1 MTEEPLTN
9 VTLRMYRHRGLIVNA
24 MHPLDLRALVFV
36 VYSIGKS
43 HDVVG
48 ENNHAAG
55 LTGRYDGRTD
65 LK

>member
-1 MTEEPLTN
+1 MTEEPLN
-9 VTLRMYRHRGLIVNA
+9 VALRMYRHRDLIVNA

-43 HDVVG
+43 HDDVG
-48 ENNHAAG
+48 EYYHAAG
-55 LTGRYDGRTD
+55 VTGRYDGRTD